1 MAARRPLY
9 IAPRPKCCDGPR
21 RSGRTAPGP
30 ARPSPNLL
38 RCILAGRALVGGR
51 LQPVEIAVGED
62 GRIHSIGRTRS
73 GAPRHDVGDA
83 VILPAATDL
92 HVHLRGPDGKGGP
105 EAMARSTLE
114 AALGGVTLV
123 GDMPNSDPPIDSVDR
138 LESKEFAVRGHAAV
152 DVLLYASPARPSTLE
167 SLARRA
173 GGFKIFLSPTT
184 GIEDTPSAAELEAL
198 LARLSGLGLPVSV
211 HAEDPVRFHPEVPAS
226 DPLGW
231 GMRRPPEAET
241 AAVERLLAAPPAL
254 RLHVAHVTIPRTVE
268 TLRDRGVSFESTPQ
282 HLLLSAR
289 GGADARFKVN
299 PPLRSEAERQALWA
313 SFVRGEIPCLASDHA
328 PHPVEAKGL
337 GFELAPSG
345 MPGVETMLPLLLAR
359 VRANELPLATLVAAA
374 CERPARWLGQP
385 LGRLAPGHRAN
396 FLVVDFRARTRVKAD
411 ALAGAVGWSAF
422 EGWESIRPREHWR
435 DGQRIV
441 DGGEYVGR
449 PAGAVVRPEYAP
461 APPEAIWP
469 HRTD

>member
-1 MAARRPLY
+1 MVPPVRPHRSRPRTVVPE
-9 IAPRPKCCDGPR
+9 AP
-21 RSGRTAPGP
+21 S
-30 ARPSPNLL
+30 L
-38 RCILAGRALVGGR
+38 ILAGRALVGGR

-62 GRIHSIGRTRS
+62 GTIRSIGRTRS

-92 HVHLRGPDGKGGP
+92 HVHLRGPDGKSGP
-105 EAMARSTLE
+105 EAVARSTRE

-123 GDMPNSDPPIDSVDR
+123 GDMPNSDPPVDSVDR
-138 LESKEFAVRGHAAV
+138 LESKEASVRGQAAV
-152 DVLLYASPARPSTLE
+152 DVLLYASPVRPTAVE

-184 GIEDTPSAAELEAL
+184 GIDEPPTGAELDAL

-211 HAEDPVRFHPEVPAS
+211 HAEDPARFRPQVPAG

-231 GMRRPPEAET
+231 DMRRPPEAET
-241 AAVERLLAAPPAL
+241 AAVDRLVAAPAAL
-254 RLHVAHVTIPRTVE
+254 RLHVAHVTIPGTVE
-268 TLRDRGVSFESTPQ
+268 TLRNRGVSFESTPH

-289 GGADARFKVN
+289 AGADARFKVN
-299 PPLRSEAERQALWA
+299 PPLRSETERRALWDA
-313 SFVRGEIPCLASDHA
+313 FARGEIPCLASDHA
-328 PHPVEAKGL
+328 PHPVEAKAL
-337 GFELAPSG
+337 EFERAPSG

-359 VRANELPLATLVAAA
+359 VRAGDLSLATLVAAA

-396 FLVVDFRARTRVKAD
+396 FLVVDFRARTRIAAS

-422 EGWESIRPREHWR
+422 DGWEAIRPREHWR
-435 DGQRIV
+435 DGQRVV

-449 PAGAVVRPEYAP
+449 AAGAVVRPEYAP
-461 APPEAIWP
+461 APPEAVGP
-469 HRTD
+469 LRSV